1 MAGGLFHTHFAGAAG
16 VLPIVTLTVVTF
28 LAGLSGAHRAL
39 VPAMALSVLA
49 LVLY

>member
-1 MAGGLFHTHFAGAAG
+1 MAGGLFHTHFAG
-16 VLPIVTLTVVTF
+16 VLTIVALTVVTF

-49 LVLY
+49 LVL